1 MGRRYTLGFVLLVVI
16 LLPLPATLGFLLG
29 GPRAADATVTPAEGR
44 SGADSMLIK
53 VYFPDT
59 RQIQEMPLGEYLKGV
74 VAAEMPSAFH
84 PEALKAQFVAART
97 FAVRRMRVFQG
108 KGGCSLNTEADVCA
122 DPKTGQ
128 AYITQAELVARDGIS
143 TKQAADFWNQL
154 EKLER
159 DTEDMVLLYNGA
171 LIDPLFHSVS
181 GTVTEDAASYF
192 GQDLPYLRSVDDHW
206 GKDAPKLHSTTVLQP
221 MDMVAK
227 LSVNGTNVAL
237 PALASSVKAG
247 QVPVQILSK
256 TQSGRV
262 GTVKIAGVT
271 LTGREVRERL
281 NLNSTNFTVSVRNGQ
296 IVIETT
302 GNGHGVGM
310 SQWGANGMAKEGK
323 GFKEI
328 LNHYYQGTT
337 ISTVFRG

>member
-1 MGRRYTLGFVLLVVI
+1 MRRRYTLGFVLLVVI
-16 LLPLPATLGFLLG
+16 LLPLPATLGFFLG
-29 GPRAADATVTPAEGR
+29 GPRSAEAIMTPSEDR
-44 SGADSMLIK
+44 SGADSMPIK

-59 RQIQEMPLGEYLKGV
+59 RQIQEMQLGEYLKGV

-108 KGGCSLNTEADVCA
+108 KGGCSLNQEADVCA

-128 AYITQAELVARDGIS
+128 AYITQEGLMARDRVS
-143 TKQAADFWNQL
+143 PKQAADFWAEL

-159 DTEDMVLLYNGA
+159 ETEDMVLRYNGA

-192 GQDLPYLRSVDDHW
+192 GQDLPYLKSVDDHW
-206 GKDAPKLHSTTVLQP
+206 GKDAPKFHSTTVITP
-221 MDMVAK
+221 MDIVAK
-227 LSVNGTNVAL
+227 LSVDGTNVAL
-237 PALASSVKAG
+237 PALATSVKAG

-262 GTVKIAGVT
+262 KTVKVAGVT

-281 NLNSTNFTVSVRNGQ
+281 NLNSTNFTVSVRNGEV
-296 IVIETT
+296 VIETT

-310 SQWGANGMAKEGK
+310 SQWGANGMAKEGRD
-323 GFKEI
+323 FKEI
-328 LNHYYQGTT
+328 LAHYYQGSKL
-337 ISTVFRG
+337 STVFRG